1 MGLTKL
7 LLKMDVKPRVRMIT
21 PIWGTSY
28 IDRWLDF
35 GFASQRSGGNVPYLN
50 ERSDF
55 ELAIVTKSIDA
66 DYMRSNT
73 KFQDIMSGLRVHFIL
88 MDELF
93 PRTGHTAYGVPLT
106 LAFAKGILDLGNK
119 AIGTYVILMNGDCVL
134 ASGSL
139 KSIADRIQE
148 GYTIITSQSI
158 RAIDGPARTRLLD
171 LVDKNDG
178 ILSIEARDLMR
189 LVNQHLHSTVTARIV
204 NEPTIVDSTYYH
216 QMFWRISNDCL
227 AMRAFMLH
235 PLCFRIERIS
245 ERVICPVDYGFI
257 TEFCPNGRLCVLHDS
272 DQCLIIE
279 LQHPHSESHLLR
291 VAPKDRTL
299 RKRLS
304 RLQREIAEQASTWT
318 TAEHRRSAKHTIFY
332 HEQDLPSDVQRRVDP
347 FEAFVDRLLAGMPPP
362 VSHVGHLHWIPA
374 VRIYREDMVKGDFN
388 PEIALLDDP
397 RNMLAAR

>member
-1 MGLTKL
+1 MDTK
-7 LLKMDVKPRVRMIT
+7 PCVRMIT
-21 PIWGTSY
+21 PIWGTAY
-28 IDRWLDF
+28 IDRWLGF
-35 GFASQRSGGNVPYLN
+35 SFASLRASGNIPYLN
-50 ERSDF
+50 EHSDF
-55 ELAIVTKSIDA
+55 ELAIVTRSADA
-66 DYMRSNT
+66 DYMRSNA
-73 KFQDIMSGLRVHFIL
+73 KFQAIMSGLRVHFIL
-88 MDELF
+88 MDEFF

-139 KSIADRIQE
+139 KSIADRIRE

-158 RAIDGPARTRLLD
+158 RAIDDRAKMHLLD
-171 LVDKNDG
+171 LVGNNNG
-178 ILSIEARDLMR
+178 VLSIEARDLMR

-245 ERVICPVDYGFI
+245 DRVICPMDYGFI
-257 TEFCPNGRLCVLHDS
+257 IEFCPNGRFCVLHDS

-299 RKRLS
+299 RKRLT
-304 RLQREIAEQASTWT
+304 RLRREIAAQASTWT
-318 TAEHRRSAKHTIFY
+318 TAEHRRSAKYTILY
-332 HEQDLPSDVQRRVDP
+332 HEQDLPSDIQRRLAP
-347 FEAFVDRLLAGMPPP
+347 FEAFVDRLLARMPPP
-362 VSHVGHLHWIPA
+362 VSHVGHFQWLPA
-374 VRIYREDMVKGDFN
+374 VRIYREDLLKGGSD
-388 PEIALLDDP
+388 PEIALLNDP
-397 RNMLAAR
+397 RNMIAVR